1 MKRKLTIFQ
10 YGSEINPIE
19 PTRYSPSD
27 WLEFSISESSP
38 SEKSFSMGAPNP
50 STSSVS
56 DDSFSEF
63 TVDSSSINTIPTHPH
78 LFILLEDIEI
88 QIEHLMAKTD
98 TTLPSQWSLSSFS
111 LEIIGEEGIQD
122 RSYLIDVLSDLSQH
136 GSQSWYW
143 EEASQLLTL
152 ISSLV

>member
-1 MKRKLTIFQ
+1 
-10 YGSEINPIE
+10 
-19 PTRYSPSD
+19 
-27 WLEFSISESSP
+27 
-38 SEKSFSMGAPNP
+38 MGAPNP

>member
-10 YGSEINPIE
+10 YGSEVNPIE

-63 TVDSSSINTIPTHPH
+63 TVNSSTSNTLPTHP
-78 LFILLEDIEI
+78 ILLEDIEI
-88 QIEHLMAKTD
+88 QIEHLMANTA
-98 TTLPSQWSLSSFS
+98 TTLPSQWSLSDFS
-111 LEIIGEEGIQD
+111 LQIIGEEAVKD
-122 RSYLIDVLSDLSQH
+122 RSYLIDVLSDLSLH

-143 EEASQLLTL
+143 EEASQLLSL
-152 ISSLV
+152 INSLV